1 MATAGCRWAHVPA
14 LLTLPAAA
22 AVMAAATLV
31 LAVWLKHPLG
41 QEIQAIIA
49 RRRRGSAPV

>member
-1 MATAGCRWAHVPA
+1 
-14 LLTLPAAA
+14 
-22 AVMAAATLV
+22 V